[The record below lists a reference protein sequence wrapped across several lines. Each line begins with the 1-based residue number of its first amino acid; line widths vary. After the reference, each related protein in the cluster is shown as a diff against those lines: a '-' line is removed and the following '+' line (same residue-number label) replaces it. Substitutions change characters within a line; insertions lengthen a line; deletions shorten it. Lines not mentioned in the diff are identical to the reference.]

1 MNILDMKHIKKS
13 FDGKIVLQDIDL
25 QISPGEVVSILGP
38 SGSGKSTLLRCATFL
53 ETIDSGEI
61 AYNGKSVVTTEGDHT
76 IYPKRSDILEAQS
89 NFGLVFQNFNLFP
102 HFSVLKN
109 VYHAPLKVQKRT
121 DKDEVISEAYDLLTK
136 VGLSDKSDAYPCE
149 LSGGQQQRVAIARA
163 IVNEPEILLLDEP
176 LGALDYKMRKEM
188 QFELK
193 EMHKELGI
201 TFIFV
206 THDQEEALSMSDTVV
221 VMNNGIIQQIGS
233 PEDIYNEPE
242 NRFVADFIGDSN
254 IIEGN
259 MIRDCLVC
267 FDGIEFPCVDKGFKE
282 NEEVE
287 VVLRPE
293 DIDIVEPDKSRLCG
307 TVASIVFKGVHYE
320 IIVKTDRR
328 DYKIHTTDYH
338 EVGKAV
344 GLSFT
349 DEDIHVMYTMEN

>member
-61 AYNGKSVVTTEGDHT
+61 AYNGKSVVTTEGDHA

-163 IVNEPEILLLDEP
+163 VVANPKLILADEP
-176 LGALDYKMRKEM
+176 TGNLDSKNGKEVM
-188 QFELK
+188 DLLCELNR
-193 EMHKELGI
+193 EGTTIVM
-201 TFIFV
+201 V
-206 THDQEEALSMSDTVV
+206 THSQKDAAMAQRTIDL
-221 VMNNGIIQQIGS
+221 
-233 PEDIYNEPE
+233 
-242 NRFVADFIGDSN
+242 
-254 IIEGN
+254 
-259 MIRDCLVC
+259 
-267 FDGIEFPCVDKGFKE
+267 FDGHIVSDVK
-282 NEEVE
+282 NE
-287 VVLRPE
+287 L
-293 DIDIVEPDKSRLCG
+293 
-307 TVASIVFKGVHYE
+307 
-320 IIVKTDRR
+320 
-328 DYKIHTTDYH
+328 
-338 EVGKAV
+338 
-344 GLSFT
+344 
-349 DEDIHVMYTMEN
+349 